1 MLILSPSRNVAVP
14 PGRLFRLTTFVV
26 VQRDD
31 NAIPIAADEFK
42 GIIIVGGD
50 FVHVMSHG
58 GKHVDRFVVSSP
70 VHGHIFV
77 VVLLTE
83 HALAC
88 LL

>member
-1 MLILSPSRNVAVP
+1 MISD
-14 PGRLFRLTTFVV
+14 RLLKLTTFVV

-42 GIIIVGGD
+42 GVIIVGGD